1 MGIVSVFCA
10 GLIKL
15 WWNNRLMKKKEILD
29 EEKRARVEEMRK
41 TGLPMKRANTVPF
54 GIRALQS
61 GVEVDGIWTARPTEL
76 GGKLAS
82 SATLT
87 SGQDSDSR
95 GKGVDY
101 SEDDRSV
108 RVKTKGQGSKLNP
121 GFPRPA
127 DTESIASN
135 NSALPGAQT
144 TASQFAHGGKSKRQ
158 PSRPAGNLNEDTL
171 RRLEGVSP
179 MNRHYDG
186 YVPATTTTTAAST
199 PPASTSAPTSFRFH
213 YPHRASGRNSA
224 ASSTADS
231 IDSHQRSY
239 TSSNSAAKPQ
249 YYMTAARSVQQQQQQ
264 QQQAAGLR
272 RWQERDSGS
281 TSNGIDGVSGGR
293 DPFGTPARTPSGFSM
308 LSGGEVLY
316 SLHHQ
321 PQQGNGSA
329 ADPTRQG
336 MATPEPTFGPGE
348 LHYGAAGRSGS
359 SRRVGASESGYDLVL
374 PPGVI
379 GGSRS
384 RGSGGSTASR

>member
-10 GLIKL
+10 GLFKL

-61 GVEVDGIWTARPTEL
+61 GVEVDGIWTAVPTEL
-76 GGKLAS
+76 GEKLAS

-87 SGQDSDSR
+87 GGHDSDSR

-108 RVKTKGQGSKLNP
+108 RVKTKGPGSRLNP
-121 GFPRPA
+121 SNASGFLKPA

-135 NSALPGAQT
+135 NSALPGPQA
-144 TASQFAHGGKSKRQ
+144 ASSQSAHGGRSKRQ
-158 PSRPAGNLNEDTL
+158 PSRTTGNLNEDTL
-171 RRLEGVSP
+171 RRLEGQSPSP

-186 YVPATTTTTAAST
+186 YIPAATTTTAAST

-239 TSSNSAAKPQ
+239 TSSNSAAKPH
-249 YYMTAARSVQQQQQQ
+249 YHMAGARS
-264 QQQAAGLR
+264 A
-272 RWQERDSGS
+272 
-281 TSNGIDGVSGGR
+281 SGGR

-308 LSGGEVLY
+308 LSSLGGGGGGEVLY

-321 PQQGNGSA
+321 PQQGHGSA
-329 ADPTRQG
+329 ADPARQE

-348 LHYGAAGRSGS
+348 LHYGAAGRNGS
-359 SRRVGASESGYDLVL
+359 SRRVVASESGYDLVL

-384 RGSGGSTASR
+384 RGSGGSSTSR